1 MEKSADQNK
10 DTNYQKTKIT
20 KKRIN
25 FIDTW
30 RGLAIVF
37 MVVYHLLYDLKFI
50 FLKDMEFFTISSW
63 YPFQQFIC
71 WSFIFLAGFS
81 HKLSKRSLKN
91 SIKIL
96 LAALALTFVTKI
108 FDPSAYIRFGV
119 LHLLGTSML
128 ITALGQRLFS
138 LKKINPLVLG
148 LLTFIIFIYF
158 WAYGVETLS
167 FYDDLA
173 SRGFLFALGFTGPGF
188 VSTDYFPLVPW
199 FFLYLTGFYLGSYH
213 EQVNPFLRDHDLGEN
228 FLEKIGRHSFL
239 IYLIHQPITLGTL
252 YLLQALKLI

>member
-1 MEKSADQNK
+1 MKRGRTKMTKS
-10 DTNYQKTKIT
+10 
-20 KKRIN
+20 RLN
-25 FIDTW
+25 FIDSW

-37 MVVYHLLYDLKFI
+37 MVIYHLLYDLKFI
-50 FLKDMEFFTISSW
+50 FLKDMEFFTIESW

-81 HKLSKRSLKN
+81 HNLSKRPIKN

-96 LAALALTFVTKI
+96 LGALALTVVTKI
-108 FDPSAYIRFGV
+108 ADPSAYIRFGV
-119 LHLLGTSML
+119 LHLIGTSML
-128 ITALGQRLFS
+128 ITALGQRIFS
-138 LKKINPLVLG
+138 LEKFHPLGLG
-148 LLTFIIFIYF
+148 LLAFIIFIYF

-167 FYDDLA
+167 FYDNLA

-188 VSTDYFPLVPW
+188 VSIDYFPILPW

-213 EQVNPFLRDHDLGEN
+213 QHVNPFLKDHDIRENTLG
-228 FLEKIGRHSFL
+228 KIGRHSFL
-239 IYLIHQPITLGTL
+239 IYLIHQPITLGIL

>member
-1 MEKSADQNK
+1 M
-10 DTNYQKTKIT
+10 TKN
-20 KKRIN
+20 RIN

-37 MVVYHLLYDLKFI
+37 MVIYHLLYDLKFI
-50 FLKDMEFFTISSW
+50 FLKDMDFFTISSW

-81 HKLSKRSLKN
+81 HKLSKRPLKN

-96 LAALALTFVTKI
+96 LTALVLTLVTKA

-119 LHLLGTSML
+119 LHLIGTSML
-128 ITALGQRLFS
+128 LTALGQKFFS
-138 LKKINPLVLG
+138 FEKSYPLG
-148 LLTFIIFIYF
+148 LGILTFIIFIYF

-173 SRGFLFALGFTGPGF
+173 GRGFLFALGFTGPGF
-188 VSTDYFPLVPW
+188 VSIDYFPLIPW
-199 FFLYLTGFYLGSYH
+199 VFLYLTGFYFGSYH
-213 EQVNPFLRDHDLGEN
+213 DHVNPFLKAHDLGEN
-228 FLEKIGRHSFL
+228 FLGKIGRHSFF
-239 IYLIHQPITLGTL
+239 IYLIHQPITLGIL
-252 YLLQALKLI
+252 YLLEALKLI

>member
-1 MEKSADQNK
+1 MEKSVDQNK
-10 DTNYQKTKIT
+10 DTNYQKTKMT

-30 RGLAIVF
+30 RGLSIVF
-37 MVVYHLLYDLKFI
+37 MVIYHLLYDLKFI
-50 FLKDMEFFTISSW
+50 FLKDMEFFTIPSW

-81 HKLSKRSLKN
+81 HNLSKRPLKN

-96 LAALALTFVTKI
+96 LAALVLTLVTKT
-108 FDPSAYIRFGV
+108 FDPNAYIRFGV
-119 LHLLGTSML
+119 LHLLGFSML
-128 ITALGQRLFS
+128 VVSLGQRFFS
-138 LKKINPLVLG
+138 LKKSHPLVLG
-148 LLTFIIFIYF
+148 LLAFIIFIYF
-158 WAYGVETLS
+158 WAYGVEALS

-173 SRGFLFALGFTGPGF
+173 GRKFLFALGFTGPSF

-213 EQVNPFLRDHDLGEN
+213 EQVNPFIKNHDLGEN
-228 FLEKIGRHSFL
+228 FLGKIGRHSFFL
-239 IYLIHQPITLGTL
+239 YLIHQPITLGIL